1 MDKLLKDL
9 LMAPGISG
17 YEEEVAQLIKTELE
31 KSCDSVKIDNFG
43 NVISKKGNGKKK
55 IMIATHMDEIGL
67 AVKYVNEQGFIY
79 FIKVGGISDGV
90 LPGQRVIIKS
100 QKGDVYGIIGTKPP
114 HLQTQEEKNKIVT
127 HDNMFIDIGC
137 ANRDEVLAKID
148 IGDQIIFEPNAGI
161 LNGDIYYGKA
171 VDNRAGCYAMIKIM
185 EKIVVNAE
193 VYGVATA
200 QEEVGLKG
208 AKTSSFAVNPDFAL
222 IIDTTTA
229 GDVPGIE
236 AKVSSLK
243 IGSGISITLIEASGR
258 GTIVSNKIRK
268 MMLETAR
275 ENNIKHQIDVIDGGM
290 TDGANIYMN
299 REGILTAILS
309 VPTRYLHASSSV
321 FDIKDLQAAIE
332 LSIKAIEKFLK
343 L

>member
-9 LMAPGISG
+9 LNAPGISG
-17 YEEEVAQLIKTELE
+17 YEETVAEIIKKELE

-43 NVISKKGNGKKK
+43 NVISKKGTGKKK
-55 IMIATHMDEIGL
+55 IMIAAHMDEIGL
-67 AVKYVNEQGFIY
+67 AVKYINDQGYIY

-114 HLQTQEEKNKIVT
+114 HLQTPEERNKVVSY
-127 HDNMFIDIGC
+127 DNMFIDIGC
-137 ANRDEVLAKID
+137 SKKEDVLAKIE
-148 IGDQIIFEPNAGI
+148 IGDQIIFEPNAGV
-161 LNGDIYYGKA
+161 LNGDICYGKA

-185 EKIVVNAE
+185 EKLSVKAE

-222 IIDTTTA
+222 IVDTTTA

-236 AKVSSLK
+236 GKVSSLK
-243 IGSGISITLIEASGR
+243 LGEGIAITIIEASGR
-258 GTIVSNKIRK
+258 GTIVNNKIRK
-268 MMLETAR
+268 MMLEAAR
-275 ENNIKHQIDVIDGGM
+275 ENKIKHQIDVIDGGM
-290 TDGANIYMN
+290 TDGATIYIN
-299 REGILTAILS
+299 REGILTGILS
-309 VPTRYLHASSSV
+309 LPTRYLHASSSV
-321 FDIKDLQAAIE
+321 FNMKDLDAAVE
-332 LSIKAIEKFLK
+332 LGIKTIEKFVNL
-343 L
+343 